1 VLGPGYT
8 KLSSAAATGAQITL
22 TGLSGLTVGSSNGRV
37 IQDGLAGLATRS
49 RNRAAKTEQHSV
61 NTENRVT
68 QDSGGRKPEEVKGVA
83 PSWKPAPRWCPRG
96 ITKTQRHRLQKRH
109 QKELAEKKDKEQRDY
124 WFNHLRPMTKVN
136 ETSQEKRLAKEE
148 NGSSGD
154 NSNEG
159 EVEVTSDKGGS
170 NPELGNNN

>member
-1 VLGPGYT
+1 
-8 KLSSAAATGAQITL
+8 
-22 TGLSGLTVGSSNGRV
+22 
-37 IQDGLAGLATRS
+37 
-49 RNRAAKTEQHSV
+49 
-61 NTENRVT
+61 
-68 QDSGGRKPEEVKGVA
+68 
-83 PSWKPAPRWCPRG
+83 
-96 ITKTQRHRLQKRH
+96 
-109 QKELAEKKDKEQRDY
+109 LAEKKDKEQRDY